1 MDKELEFNFDMLSRK
16 QLMKLCSFYSLKI
29 QGAMPNKYTTD
40 EELLKLVK
48 DSLKVLDDGSIA
60 KKDDKTDDAEVQVK
74 LLGGSR
80 IRMIII

>member
-16 QLMKLCSFYSLKI
+16 QLLKLCSFYSLKI
-29 QGAMPNKYTTD
+29 QGAMPNQYTSLED
-40 EELLKLVK
+40 LLKLVK
-48 DSLKVLDDGSIA
+48 DNLKVTDDGTIA
-60 KKDDKTDDAEVQVK
+60 KTDEKTDTKEFEVK